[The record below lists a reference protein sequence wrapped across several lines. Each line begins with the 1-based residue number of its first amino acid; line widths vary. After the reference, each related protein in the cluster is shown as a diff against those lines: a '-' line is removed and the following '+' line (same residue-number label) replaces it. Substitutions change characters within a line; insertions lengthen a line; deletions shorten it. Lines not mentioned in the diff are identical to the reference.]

1 MSDLGMKNRLS
12 FIKTY
17 DNIED
22 INNDSSLKPGSIII
36 DASQSD
42 PKLKYLKEEIMLRD
56 GMREIS
62 RVWITI
68 DGSDS
73 PISSSRMSDLESQL
87 RKRDWNITERI
98 FTDSVK
104 KNNEINSSSSKTTTS
119 SPITTSLPTTTTPLP
134 SFSTITPPF
143 SSDEKIEEEEKIN
156 WDEGNLYLYVGDS
169 CLAPIYNLDNDIN
182 LEEKDPRFVDHIQV
196 SETFDDK
203 SISDFNKLYEEL
215 IIKKQMKSLT
225 LNGEEV
231 KDNNGE
237 KIYVNLGAHYYYN
250 LISTKDLNTGSS
262 IIDLISLAGSQYTN
276 ILNLNQI
283 LHHILSSPNIKECRM
298 VIGIQFTHDLKQY
311 SNEIS
316 FPILNESDS
325 YSSMDNIRRF
335 ISNIQD
341 KVTVEFHD
349 GCLRVFPNS
358 EKVTE
363 CIIGYCYL
371 NYEGLF

>member
-1 MSDLGMKNRLS
+1 MSDLGTKNRLS

-17 DNIED
+17 DNVED

-56 GMREIS
+56 GKRDIS

-73 PISSSRMSDLESQL
+73 PISPSRMSDLESQL

-98 FTDSVK
+98 FTNSVK
-104 KNNEINSSSSKTTTS
+104 KNNEINSSNPGTTTS
-119 SPITTSLPTTTTPLP
+119 SPITTSLPTGFPP
-134 SFSTITPPF
+134 SF
-143 SSDEKIEEEEKIN
+143 EKDEEEEKN
-156 WDEGNLYLYVGDS
+156 WDEGDLYLYVGNSELD
-169 CLAPIYNLDNDIN
+169 PIYNID
-182 LEEKDPRFVDHIQV
+182 KDFFIDDYIQV

-203 SISDFNKLYEEL
+203 SISEFNKLYEEL

-225 LNGEEV
+225 LNGENV
-231 KDNNGE
+231 IDNNGTR
-237 KIYVNLGAHYYYN
+237 IYVNLGAHYYYN

-283 LHHILSSPNIKECRM
+283 LHHILSNSNIKECQL
-298 VIGIQFTHDLKQY
+298 VVGIEFTYDLKQY

-316 FPILNESDS
+316 FPILEEGGS
-325 YSSMDNIRRF
+325 YSTEEDNNSFRRF

-341 KVTVEFHD
+341 KVIIEFHD
-349 GCLRVFPNS
+349 GCLRIFPNS
-358 EKVTE
+358 ERVTE